1 MAPKSKSGGG
11 AAAARPQ
18 KSQAAEDER
27 EEALQAVVL
36 ADTFETRFEPFTLE
50 KPRCLLPLA
59 NTPIIEYTLEFLA
72 NAGVEEVFLYGGAH
86 SNQVEKYINASKWKS
101 PYSPFKSFIFLKS
114 TSTSVGDVMRD
125 LDAKH
130 LITRDFI
137 TVSGD
142 VVSNYPI
149 EEALATHRARRQTD
163 KNAIMTMI
171 LRETNVSHRSNPSTA
186 PVFFIDPTKD
196 RCLHYEEIE
205 SRPRRGSHS
214 SSHSPSSNF
223 LSVDP
228 DLLKECAEIDIRS
241 DLVDT
246 FIDICTPEVLGLWSD
261 SFDYQTPRNQ
271 FLYGVLKD
279 YELNGKTIHTHIIKD
294 HYAARVRNL
303 KTYDSVT
310 RDTVSRYTYP
320 LCPETNLVPDHT
332 YSLKRGNIYQEQGVM
347 YAKSC
352 VIGGK
357 TVIGQGTTLGDYT
370 TVKNTIIGRRCRIG
384 KNVVLDGAYLW
395 DDVVVGDGAEIRHA
409 IVANEAIVGEK
420 CRIENGALL
429 SYGVEIANGTTVR
442 EGMKITR
449 AEREDGPVP
458 SDPEVV
464 GNGGVGYE
472 FSREEEDD
480 DESDDESVA
489 SSGLLYNMASLSLS
503 TDSIST
509 LSSELYDDDDDFS
522 QHSRSGS
529 FGTSVS
535 DDDDRIHFHHDAVNS
550 IYDGLRDGLS
560 ADVVQLELVGLRM
573 SANASEHQ
581 VRRAVVTAF
590 LKRIR
595 QLMEAPSSL
604 SASDAVK
611 QILTKYKDILE
622 RIVFDRDEPQRKPD
636 QVDLLLLIQQDL
648 VEKSKGETILLFMA
662 KELYDLETV
671 EEEAF
676 EQWWADERS
685 VASEGLKRVRK
696 QTEPF
701 IEWLASAD
709 SEEDDEDDEDDDEEE
724 ESEEGE
730 ED

>member
-11 AAAARPQ
+11 AGAVRQQ

-86 SNQVEKYINASKWKS
+86 SEQVEKYINASKWKS
-101 PYSPFKSFIFLKS
+101 TYSPFKRFIFLKS
-114 TSTSVGDVMRD
+114 TSTSIGDVMRD
-125 LDAKH
+125 LHAKH
-130 LITRDFI
+130 LITGDFI
-137 TVSGD
+137 AVSGD

-149 EEALATHRARRQTD
+149 EEALETHRARRQTD

-171 LRETNVSHRSNPSTA
+171 LRETNISHPSNPSTA

-205 SRPRRGSHS
+205 TRQRRSSHS

-228 DLLKECAEIDIRS
+228 DLLKEFAEIDIRS
-241 DLVDT
+241 DLVDPY
-246 FIDICTPEVLGLWSD
+246 IDICTPEVLGLWSD
-261 SFDYQTPRNQ
+261 SFDYQTPRKQ

-357 TVIGQGTTLGDYT
+357 TVIGQGTTLGDCT

-409 IVANEAIVGEK
+409 IVANEAVVGAT

-429 SYGVEIANGTTVR
+429 SYGVEIASGTTVR

-449 AEREDGPVP
+449 AQREDGPVR
-458 SDPEVV
+458 SDPDVV
-464 GNGGVGYE
+464 GKGGIGYE
-472 FSREEEDD
+472 FSRQEDED
-480 DESDDESVA
+480 DESDVESVA

-509 LSSELYDDDDDFS
+509 LSSELSDDNFS
-522 QHSRSGS
+522 HHSRSGS
-529 FGTSVS
+529 LGTSFS
-535 DDDDRIHFHHDAVNS
+535 DDDDDRIHFHHDAVNN

-590 LKRIR
+590 LKRIQ
-595 QLMEAPSSL
+595 QLMDAPSSL
-604 SASDAVK
+604 SAGDAVK
-611 QILTKYKDILE
+611 QVLSKYKDILD
-622 RIVFDRDEPQRKPD
+622 RIVFDRDEPHRKPD

-648 VEKSKGETILLFMA
+648 VERSRGEIILLFMA

-676 EQWWADERS
+676 EQWWADERA

-709 SEEDDEDDEDDDEEE
+709 SEEDDDDDEEE
-724 ESEEGE
+724 EEGSEE
-730 ED
+730 D

>member
-1 MAPKSKSGGG
+1 MGAKSKSGGG
-11 AAAARPQ
+11 AASKQQR
-18 KSQAAEDER
+18 SQSTEEER

-86 SNQVEKYINASKWKS
+86 SDPVEKYINASKWKS

-125 LDAKH
+125 LDGKH

-149 EEALATHRARRQTD
+149 EEALAKHRARRQTD
-163 KNAIMTMI
+163 KNAIMTMV
-171 LRETNVSHRSNPSTA
+171 LRETNISHRSNPSTA

-205 SRPRRGSHS
+205 SRPSSESHS
-214 SSHSPSSNF
+214 NH
-223 LSVDP
+223 LTLDP
-228 DLLKECAEIDIRS
+228 DLLNDFGEIDIRS

-246 FIDICTPEVLGLWSD
+246 YIDICTPEVLGLWSD
-261 SFDYQTPRNQ
+261 SFDYQTPRKQ

-279 YELNGKTIHTHIIKD
+279 YELNGKTIHTHIIND
-294 HYAARVRNL
+294 HYAARVQNL
-303 KTYDSVT
+303 KTYDTVT
-310 RDTVSRYTYP
+310 KDAVSRYTYP

-332 YSLKRGNIYQEQGVM
+332 YSLKRGNIYQEQGVL

-352 VIGGK
+352 IIGGK
-357 TVIGQGTTLGDYT
+357 TVIGQATSLGDHT
-370 TVKNTIIGRRCRIG
+370 TVQRTVIGRRCRIG
-384 KNVVLDGAYLW
+384 KNVVLDGAYIW
-395 DDVVVGDGAEIRHA
+395 DDAVIGDGTEIRHA
-409 IVANEAIVGEK
+409 IVAEGVVVGEK
-420 CRIENGALL
+420 CKIENGALL
-429 SYGVEIANGTTVR
+429 SYGVKIANGTTIR
-442 EGMKITR
+442 EGMRITR
-449 AEREDGPVP
+449 AEREQGPIP
-458 SDPEVV
+458 SDPKVV
-464 GNGGVGYE
+464 GQGGEGYE
-472 FSREEEDD
+472 FFHEEDED
-480 DESDDESVA
+480 DESDVESVA
-489 SSGLLYNMASLSLS
+489 SSGLLYNMTNLSLS
-503 TDSIST
+503 NDSIST
-509 LSSELYDDDDDFS
+509 LSSELSEDSFA

-535 DDDDRIHFHHDAVNS
+535 DGDEDDDRIHFHHDAVTS
-550 IYDGLRDGLS
+550 IYDGLRDGLT

-581 VRRAVVTAF
+581 VRRAVITAF
-590 LKRIR
+590 LKRVL
-595 QLMEAPSSL
+595 QLMEPPSSL
-604 SASDAVK
+604 GASEAVK
-611 QILTKYKDILE
+611 QVLTKYKDILE
-622 RIVFDRDEPQRKPD
+622 RIVFDRGEDHESKPD
-636 QVDLLLLIQQDL
+636 QVDLLLLVQAEL
-648 VEKSKGETILLFMA
+648 VEKSKGETVLLFMA

-676 EQWWADERS
+676 EQWWADERA

-701 IEWLASAD
+701 VEWLASAD
-709 SEEDDEDDEDDDEEE
+709 SEEESEEEESGEE
-724 ESEEGE
+724 ESEEDE
-730 ED
+730 E

>member
-1 MAPKSKSGGG
+1 MFFYLS
-11 AAAARPQ
+11 
-18 KSQAAEDER
+18 
-27 EEALQAVVL
+27 
-36 ADTFETRFEPFTLE
+36 
-50 KPRCLLPLA
+50 
-59 NTPIIEYTLEFLA
+59 
-72 NAGVEEVFLYGGAH
+72 
-86 SNQVEKYINASKWKS
+86 ASRWKS
-101 PYSPFKSFIFLKS
+101 PYSPFKSFVFLKS
-114 TSTSVGDVMRD
+114 TSASVGDVMRD
-125 LDAKH
+125 LDGKH

-149 EEALATHRARRQTD
+149 EEALAKHRARRQID

-171 LRETNVSHRSNPSTA
+171 LRETNISHRSNPSTA

-214 SSHSPSSNF
+214 SSHPPSSNF

-228 DLLKECAEIDIRS
+228 DILKEFAEIDIRS

-246 FIDICTPEVLGLWSD
+246 YIDICTPEVLGLWSD
-261 SFDYQTPRNQ
+261 SFDYQTPRKQ

-310 RDTVSRYTYP
+310 KDTVSRYTYP

-357 TVIGQGTTLGDYT
+357 TVIGQGTTLGDHT
-370 TVKNTIIGRRCRIG
+370 TVKNTVIGRRCRIG

-395 DDVVVGDGAEIRHA
+395 DDVVVGDGTEIRHA
-409 IVANEAIVGEK
+409 IVANEAVVGDK

-429 SYGVEIANGTTVR
+429 SYGVKIANGTTVR

-449 AEREDGPVP
+449 AEREQGAVL

-464 GNGGVGYE
+464 GKGGVGYE
-472 FSREEEDD
+472 FSREEDED

-489 SSGLLYNMASLSLS
+489 SSGLCMFSLPPPPFILTAPYKVPRYTNHYNTVYNMASLSLS
-503 TDSIST
+503 TASIST
-509 LSSELYDDDDDFS
+509 LSSELSDDDFS
-522 QHSRSGS
+522 HHSRNGS

-535 DDDDRIHFHHDAVNS
+535 DDDDDRIHFHHDAVNS

-590 LKRIR
+590 LKRIQ
-595 QLMEAPSSL
+595 QLMDAPSSL

-611 QILTKYKDILE
+611 QVLTKYKDILE

-648 VEKSKGETILLFMA
+648 VERSKGETILLFMA

-676 EQWWADERS
+676 EQWWEDERA

-709 SEEDDEDDEDDDEEE
+709 SEEDDDDDDEEE
-724 ESEEGE
+724 EEEESEEDNE
-730 ED
+730 